1 LDKAAQGD
9 ADQAEAEPGPGAS
22 AATSRWPRLAR
33 RQVALGLFALAG
45 WAGTLGFGLA
55 WAGQSSQ
62 SAEVGQ
68 VKQVATDFV
77 MALTNFN
84 PSTIDADFNRVID
97 YSTGTFATQAHQFFD
112 TEIRQQLQKALASS
126 RGQVRDLFVQSIDG
140 NQATVYAVVDQTYV
154 NSKTSTPQT
163 DTLRLL
169 IGLTD
174 LSNGWHVS
182 SVGVLNQPGASV
194 P

>member
-1 LDKAAQGD
+1 MQGAVSEELDKAAQGD

-33 RQVALGLFALAG
+33 RQVALGLFAL
-45 WAGTLGFGLA
+45 
-55 WAGQSSQ
+55 
-62 SAEVGQ
+62 
-68 VKQVATDFV
+68 D
-77 MALTNFN
+77 
-84 PSTIDADFNRVID
+84 
-97 YSTGTFATQAHQFFD
+97 
-112 TEIRQQLQKALASS
+112 
-126 RGQVRDLFVQSIDG
+126 
-140 NQATVYAVVDQTYV
+140 
-154 NSKTSTPQT
+154 SKTSTPQT